1 MHKKDILLQQQPPS
15 IYHSNNNPTPHIMPS
30 TLMRVDRNELQLL
43 ESTKPISIKNRIL
56 HMIGLPHEHE
66 DSNSNSKNNND
77 AVPDLNQYS
86 WQDYLHPDHELK
98 TNMNTTAS
106 KGPTDRPS
114 INEEQAMHRY
124 SFCGEYWTDARDNCQ
139 FKQHCEDDRDCPESE
154 YCWTQTPCDY
164 YATSSPTTAPPSISP
179 PPSPTIGTDNIAIH
193 TGPHFQDETA
203 DDEYYTNANDD
214 PILPDNYNP
223 QYGTY
228 GNDYTRDDTD
238 FREFVAF
245 VGWYAFLIICCL
257 LPTFCAYYRRRRS
270 ARALRDNLTNI
281 QERLAEIESRRN
293 EEDNTLIDLN
303 GDNRDRD
310 WEYLES
316 LFDGPE
322 RSGDN
327 EEAAGRRRIMGDI
340 MGSVGIRVLDIME
353 RDLRRRKEKGRRMVA
368 VLKETSLKVQEC
380 HLVTKEDAALTH
392 CLSANVDGD
401 IEMGRLNMDTEKDI
415 DKPVEAENKVSINH
429 TKSESA
435 DSNEQSEPEPL
446 ETDTRQPTEDKEDG
460 YLPDEPQSH
469 PSPDDNN
476 QDTTTAVAEL
486 PPPKDP
492 PPILS
497 SLYQVDDPY
506 VDSDDE
512 DNKHTLCIPCTNPSD
527 TSPTPRVVPNSCII
541 CLNSYEPGCYVS
553 WSSDKEC
560 CHVFHRDCI
569 LMWLLKKDEPL
580 CPCCR
585 REFIPEALLNGDNV
599 DEEDE
604 SETDINLNDLENGN
618 NTNNTPTQTEQ
629 RAVTPRWDTLSVTAA
644 SLSSRGLPM
653 ARPF

>member
-1 MHKKDILLQQQPPS
+1 M
-15 IYHSNNNPTPHIMPS
+15 
-30 TLMRVDRNELQLL
+30 V
-43 ESTKPISIKNRIL
+43 
-56 HMIGLPHEHE
+56 GLPHEH
-66 DSNSNSKNNND
+66 DDTATSTKNNND

-98 TNMNTTAS
+98 TNMNTTAT
-106 KGPTDRPS
+106 KGPTDKPS
-114 INEEQAMHRY
+114 LNEDQAMHRY

-139 FKQHCEDDRDCPESE
+139 LKQHCEDDRDCPESE

-164 YATSSPTTAPPSISP
+164 YATSSPTTAPPSASS

-193 TGPHFQDETA
+193 TGPHFQEENTA
-203 DDEYYTNANDD
+203 DDEYYTNTNDD
-214 PILPDNYNP
+214 PVLPDNYNP

-303 GDNRDRD
+303 GENRDRD

-316 LFDGPE
+316 LFDGGE
-322 RSGDN
+322 RSGES
-327 EEAAGRRRIMGDI
+327 EEATSRRRIMGDI

-368 VLKETSLKVQEC
+368 ILKETSLKVQEC
-380 HLVTKEDAALTH
+380 HLITKEDSALTH
-392 CLSANVDGD
+392 GLSDSVDGD
-401 IEMGRLNMDTEKDI
+401 IEMGQLHKDTENNI
-415 DKPVEAENKVSINH
+415 DKPVEAESKDSTNH
-429 TKSESA
+429 TKNDSA
-435 DSNEQSEPEPL
+435 NSNEL
-446 ETDTRQPTEDKEDG
+446 ETDTQQPTEDKENGDG
-460 YLPDEPQSH
+460 TQDEPQSK
-469 PSPDDNN
+469 PPPDDDN
-476 QDTTTAVAEL
+476 QDTKTASTTTPL
-486 PPPKDP
+486 THPQDP

-497 SLYQVDDPY
+497 SLYQVDDSY

-512 DNKHTLCIPCTNPSD
+512 ENKYSALCIPCTNPSD
-527 TSPTPRVVPNSCII
+527 SSSTPRVVPNSCII

-604 SETDINLNDLENGN
+604 SETDINLNDMENGN
-618 NTNNTPTQTEQ
+618 ITTQTEQ

>member
-1 MHKKDILLQQQPPS
+1 
-15 IYHSNNNPTPHIMPS
+15 MPI
-30 TLMRVDRNELQLL
+30 TLMRVERNELQ
-43 ESTKPISIKNRIL
+43 STKSISIKNRIL
-56 HMIGLPHEHE
+56 HMVGLPHEH
-66 DSNSNSKNNND
+66 DDTTTSTKNNND
-77 AVPDLNQYS
+77 ALPDLNQYS

-98 TNMNTTAS
+98 TNANNNDSTSDTSLFDTDQLNNPLASNRDEILNTTNV
-106 KGPTDRPS
+106 
-114 INEEQAMHRY
+114 INQDL
-124 SFCGEYWTDARDNCQ
+124 SD
-139 FKQHCEDDRDCPESE
+139 S
-154 YCWTQTPCDY
+154 
-164 YATSSPTTAPPSISP
+164 PSISP

-193 TGPHFQDETA
+193 TGPHFQEESA
-203 DDEYYTNANDD
+203 DDEFYTNTNDD

-303 GDNRDRD
+303 GENRDRD

-316 LFDGPE
+316 LFGGGE
-322 RSGDN
+322 RSGES
-327 EEAAGRRRIMGDI
+327 EEVASRRRIMGDI

-380 HLVTKEDAALTH
+380 HLVTKEDGALTH
-392 CLSANVDGD
+392 GLSDSVDGD

-415 DKPVEAENKVSINH
+415 DKPVEAKSKDSINH
-429 TKSESA
+429 TKSEFA
-435 DSNEQSEPEPL
+435 DSNEQSEPEPPRQL
-446 ETDTRQPTEDKEDG
+446 TPDTQQLTVVKEDG
-460 YLPDEPQSH
+460 DSIPNEPQSK
-469 PSPDDNN
+469 PSHDDDNK
-476 QDTTTAVAEL
+476 DTTTALTTTL
-486 PPPKDP
+486 PPPQDP

-512 DNKHTLCIPCTNPSD
+512 NNKYSALCIPCSD
-527 TSPTPRVVPNSCII
+527 ASPTPRVVPNSCII

-585 REFIPEALLNGDNV
+585 REFIPEAFLNGDNV

-604 SETDINLNDLENGN
+604 SETDINLNDMENGN
-618 NTNNTPTQTEQ
+618 TTTQTEQ

>member
-1 MHKKDILLQQQPPS
+1 MAIPISVLVVCFICKIQFVQASYHQTPSSLKRDMYKKDTLLQQQPPS
-15 IYHSNNNPTPHIMPS
+15 IYYSNDNPTRHMPS
-30 TLMRVDRNELQLL
+30 TLKRDRDSLQTESNEH
-43 ESTKPISIKNRIL
+43 RIL
-56 HMIGLPHEHE
+56 HMVGLPHEH
-66 DSNSNSKNNND
+66 DDIATSTKNNND
-77 AVPDLNQYS
+77 AVPDLDQYS

-98 TNMNTTAS
+98 TNTNNATTDTS
-106 KGPTDRPS
+106 LFDTDQLNNPLESNRDEILNS
-114 INEEQAMHRY
+114 TNVINQDLSY
-124 SFCGEYWTDARDNCQ
+124 S
-139 FKQHCEDDRDCPESE
+139 
-154 YCWTQTPCDY
+154 
-164 YATSSPTTAPPSISP
+164 PSISP

-193 TGPHFQDETA
+193 TGPHFQEESA
-203 DDEYYTNANDD
+203 DDEFYTNTNDD

-303 GDNRDRD
+303 GENRDRD

-316 LFDGPE
+316 LFGGGE
-322 RSGDN
+322 RIGES
-327 EEAAGRRRIMGDI
+327 EEASSRRRIMGDI

-368 VLKETSLKVQEC
+368 VLKETSLRVQEC
-380 HLVTKEDAALTH
+380 HLVTKDDIASTH
-392 CLSANVDGD
+392 GLSDNVDGD
-401 IEMGRLNMDTEKDI
+401 IEMGRLNMDTENHI
-415 DKPVEAENKVSINH
+415 DKPVEAEGKDSTNH
-429 TKSESA
+429 TKSDFA
-435 DSNEQSEPEPL
+435 DSNEQPKPEPL
-446 ETDTRQPTEDKEDG
+446 KTDIQQLTADKENGDNVQ
-460 YLPDEPQSH
+460 DEPQSN
-469 PSPDDNN
+469 PSPDDDNKDN
-476 QDTTTAVAEL
+476 TIASETTTL
-486 PPPKDP
+486 PPQDP

-506 VDSDDE
+506 IDSDDE
-512 DNKHTLCIPCTNPSD
+512 ENKYSALCIPCTNSSD

-560 CHVFHRDCI
+560 CHAFHRDCI

-604 SETDINLNDLENGN
+604 SETDINRNDLENGN
-618 NTNNTPTQTEQ
+618 SSPTQTEQ

-644 SLSSRGLPM
+644 SLSSRGLPT